1 MKHVKL
7 FEEFSINEAE
17 SKAEKAIK
25 DALYDFDDINNR
37 FRYKYFDVI
46 QVKNEIFIDWITQ
59 EDYNNDGESL
69 MIEHLKHLA
78 KQYNVKIF
86 LHYTVRDND
95 SGSNRNRKTKKGYT
109 EIFEQFVND
118 GEKINESTYTKQDK
132 YKKGDEVAYQMVFR
146 GGVGKD
152 GMSKGDIKIGKI
164 SSRKKNGIFGYE
176 YWIGST
182 PVKGGEILGLT
193 GRRLNEANQ
202 ESSLNEAKSP
212 ARSHKQYKKLL
223 KFFKDDYLDEI
234 RDMARA
240 AREYHTEYDL
250 DMLYTDWE
258 TNPEAP
264 QPLDFRKLKSNKDWN
279 EKGKAYILDMLDK
292 MGKQAADAWFD
303 DFEHWLK

>member
-7 FEEFSINEAE
+7 FEEFSINEARWYDE

-193 GRRLNEANQ
+193 
-202 ESSLNEAKSP
+202 
-212 ARSHKQYKKLL
+212 
-223 KFFKDDYLDEI
+223 
-234 RDMARA
+234 
-240 AREYHTEYDL
+240 
-250 DMLYTDWE
+250 
-258 TNPEAP
+258 
-264 QPLDFRKLKSNKDWN
+264 
-279 EKGKAYILDMLDK
+279 
-292 MGKQAADAWFD
+292 
-303 DFEHWLK
+303 